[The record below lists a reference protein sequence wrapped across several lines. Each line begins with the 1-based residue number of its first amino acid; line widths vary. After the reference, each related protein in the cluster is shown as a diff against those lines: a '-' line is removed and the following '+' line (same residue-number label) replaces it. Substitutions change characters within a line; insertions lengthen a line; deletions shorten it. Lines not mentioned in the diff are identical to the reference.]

1 MKTVA
6 PHLNLLRDG
15 ERLSSSPIRLRVMGP
30 VLAAFACVG
39 CLVWWGVLGMQTMM
53 VKTSLASVRADLD
66 SKRAA
71 HAEILGR
78 MAKAREYE
86 ARIAQLEGYVAGR
99 RTYGALLARLA
110 EAVPEKVQLLSLS
123 IPEPPAQVL
132 VDPSKPKAPPL
143 LGPADPTEA
152 VSLRLLGR
160 TTNSKPVNDF
170 MERLRADAFTN
181 ELVRVEQPESY
192 PKINAFRQETGGEG
206 AARLLQFDIEYRCA
220 ERRFAK

>member
-1 MKTVA
+1 MNAIA
-6 PHLNLLRDG
+6 PHLNLLRDS
-15 ERLSSSPIRLRVMGP
+15 ERLSSSPVRLRVMGP
-30 VLAAFACVG
+30 VLALLACVG
-39 CLVWWGVLGMQTMM
+39 CLVWWGVLGMQVMM
-53 VKTSLASVRADLD
+53 VKTSLASVRGDLD
-66 SKRAA
+66 SKRAV

-78 MAKAREYE
+78 MAKAREFE

-110 EAVPEKVQLLSLS
+110 EAVPEDVQLLSLS

-132 VDPSKPKAPPL
+132 VDPSKPKAPAL
-143 LGPADPTEA
+143 LGPTDPTEA

-160 TTNSKPVNDF
+160 TTNPKPVNDL

-181 ELVRVEQPESY
+181 DLVRVEQPDAY
-192 PKINAFRQETGGEG
+192 PKIHAFRQESGGENG
-206 AARLLQFDIEYRCA
+206 TRLLQFDIEYRCA